1 MSTYV
6 IDGNILISY
15 SGEEEIINIPS
26 GIFKIGKNAFAGN
39 KLIKKVII
47 SDSVTVFTSA
57 VTNSF
62 AIC

>member
-26 GIFKIGKNAFAGN
+26 GIFSKSARMLLLETNGQR
-39 KLIKKVII
+39 KLLLA
-47 SDSVTVFTSA
+47 TA
-57 VTNSF
+57 
-62 AIC
+62 